1 MMRSFLDDFMG
12 QQWGDLLL
20 LHWPVSIDVIKPTIP
35 ESLELDLFEGEAWA
49 SVVGFHLS
57 NLRIKP
63 IRWFPWGKF
72 HEVNLR
78 TYVRD
83 KHGRSGVWFHSLDST
98 DLFAVLG
105 ARVLYGLNYRWAG
118 ISQSKE
124 ENSISY
130 KSCTRNFDEKIPAEI
145 NAELK
150 NPKNQ
155 ATIASEP
162 IDQFL
167 LERYRFW
174 AKRKWV
180 NATSSANVRHRPY
193 DATRIQNARYHG
205 KLFRSQNMPEPEK
218 FPILAHFCRG
228 FSVKASAPSWIYKIA
243 GHANQR

>member
-63 IRWFPWGKF
+63 IRWFQWGKF

-118 ISQSKE
+118 IYQSKE
-124 ENSISY
+124 ENSIGY
-130 KSCTRNFDEKIPAEI
+130 ESCTRNFVEKIPAEI
-145 NAELK
+145 NADLE

-155 ATIASEP
+155 AAIASEP

-180 NATSSANVRHRPY
+180 DGTSSANVRHRPY
-193 DATRIQNARYHG
+193 DAIRIQNARYHG
-205 KLFRSQNMPEPEK
+205 KLFRSQNMPEPEQS
-218 FPILAHFCRG
+218 PTLAHFCRG

-243 GHANQR
+243 GHANHR